1 MTVKKN
7 ELVAQAK
14 KQPISRDI
22 CPFHHYIGTFGY
34 LVCKTFHDHPVIIH
48 LDLDPCLETLI
59 SAMCC
64 KSVLQ
69 YSEY

>member
-1 MTVKKN
+1 MTVKKY

-48 LDLDPCLETLI
+48 LERQCNNVKDIICPSL
-59 SAMCC
+59 
-64 KSVLQ
+64 
-69 YSEY
+69 